1 MNPWTMLKPA
11 FWDYSDVAAGPS
23 KHLFNFRR
31 MWKAAVVL
39 TAAVSLLPLV
49 VMAVVDYNAH
59 QHAIEADIAYQT
71 GRLVSNTRRSISFF
85 LSERKSALNFID
97 KDNTYPMLCDPV
109 RLGAL
114 LENLKRGFG
123 GFSDIGVIDRNGVQ
137 RTYVGPFP
145 LTGATYREQDWFQDL
160 VDNGAHV
167 SDVFMGFRQQPHLV
181 IAVKHDL
188 PGEGFYILRASIDT
202 EQFNRLLAEVEVSG
216 DGDIFLINR
225 SGVLQTPSKM
235 FGPPLE
241 HVPIR
246 VPEYS
251 DKTEVVQTELRGAP
265 LVLGYAFIRDTPFVL
280 MAVKNK
286 TVLMRPWDDTRR
298 KLIFFLALSVT
309 LIVVVVVGVS
319 TYLVNQVYT
328 ADHKRVIALHH
339 VEYAN
344 KMASLGRLSAGVA
357 HEINNPLAIINE
369 KAGLMKDLAARGV
382 ELNGPRMTALVDSI
396 IYSVD
401 RCAQVTRR
409 LLSFARQGG
418 QPGLPQQV
426 NVDEVVREVLGFIG
440 RSAELQSI
448 AVSVDAAA
456 DVPAIESDR
465 GKLQEIFLN
474 LINNSLAAIGSEGR
488 IRISIRKDH
497 DGNVL
502 VQVAD
507 TGCGIPPAD
516 LKRIYE
522 PFFSTKTGKGGTG
535 LGLSITYGLVQELG
549 GTIDVDSEVDRGAV
563 FSIRLPIRMPARE
576 AGHYECA
583 FSG

>member
-1 MNPWTMLKPA
+1 MNPWSMLKPA

-49 VMAVVDYNAH
+49 AMSVVDYNAH

-114 LENLKRGFG
+114 LENLKKGFG
-123 GFSDIGVIDRNGVQ
+123 GFSDIGVIDGSGVQ

-145 LTGATYREQDWFQDL
+145 LTGATYREQDWFQGL

-241 HVPIR
+241 HVPIP
-246 VPEYS
+246 VPEHS
-251 DKTEVVQTELRGAP
+251 EKTEVVQTEVRGAP
-265 LVLGYAFIRDTPFVL
+265 LILGYAFIRDTPFVL

-339 VEYAN
+339 IEYAN

-369 KAGLMKDLAARGV
+369 KAGLMKDLAARAV
-382 ELNGPRMTALVDSI
+382 ELNSPRMIALVDSI

-426 NVDEVVREVLGFIG
+426 NVDDVAREVLGFVG

-448 AVSVDAAA
+448 DVSVDAAE

-488 IRISIRKDH
+488 IRISIRNGH
-497 DGNVL
+497 DRDVL

-507 TGCGIPPAD
+507 TGCGIPPGD
-516 LKRIYE
+516 LKRIFE

-535 LGLSITYGLVQELG
+535 LGLSITFGLVQELG
-549 GTIDVDSEVDRGAV
+549 GTIEVDSEVGNGTV
-563 FSIRLPIRMPARE
+563 FSIRLPLRMPARE

-583 FSG
+583 ISG